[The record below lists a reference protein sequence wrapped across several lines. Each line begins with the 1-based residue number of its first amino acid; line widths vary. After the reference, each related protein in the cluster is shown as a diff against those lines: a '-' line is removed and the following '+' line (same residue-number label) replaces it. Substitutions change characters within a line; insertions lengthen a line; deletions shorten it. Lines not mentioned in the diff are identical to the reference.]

1 MANPYNFIIYLT
13 VIKFLI
19 CYCFTFSFI
28 CTSWKTHNLVNFR
41 KKRKTSE
48 DSGQGEADKWL
59 ASSLQSRSGIRVED
73 RVSCHNAIIRSQEE
87 EVERLQ
93 EQIFSGVFDNIV
105 TFVRESSGSV
115 SRDTIPT
122 AVLLTGVNMPD
133 HNKVRRLVNPQS

>member
-1 MANPYNFIIYLT
+1 MDE
-13 VIKFLI
+13 
-19 CYCFTFSFI
+19 
-28 CTSWKTHNLVNFR
+28 FR

-48 DSGQGEADKWL
+48 DSGQGEANKWL

-73 RVSCHNAIIRSQEE
+73 RVRCHNAIISSQEA

-105 TFVRESSGSV
+105 TFVRESSGPV
-115 SRDTIPT
+115 TRDTIPT

-133 HNKVRRLVNPQS
+133 HNKVSLLGVNPSDITLT

>member
-1 MANPYNFIIYLT
+1 M
-13 VIKFLI
+13 
-19 CYCFTFSFI
+19 
-28 CTSWKTHNLVNFR
+28 
-41 KKRKTSE
+41 
-48 DSGQGEADKWL
+48 
-59 ASSLQSRSGIRVED
+59 ED
-73 RVSCHNAIIRSQEE
+73 RVSCHNAIIRSQEG

-133 HNKVRRLVNPQS
+133 HNKVRQLGTHKNYRVQWQEI

>member
-1 MANPYNFIIYLT
+1 M
-13 VIKFLI
+13 KFH
-19 CYCFTFSFI
+19 SFVLLRRLKRKI
-28 CTSWKTHNLVNFR
+28 VNSR

-59 ASSLQSRSGIRVED
+59 ASSLKSRSGIRVED

-105 TFVRESSGSV
+105 TFVREISGSV
-115 SRDTIPT
+115 TRDTIPT

-133 HNKVRRLVNPQS
+133 HNKVRKVGVYPSDQLF

>member
-1 MANPYNFIIYLT
+1 M
-13 VIKFLI
+13 VI
-19 CYCFTFSFI
+19 
-28 CTSWKTHNLVNFR
+28 FR

-73 RVSCHNAIIRSQEE
+73 RVRCHNAIISSQEA

-105 TFVRESSGSV
+105 TFVRESSGPA

-133 HNKVRRLVNPQS
+133 HNKVSLLGVNP